1 MGGKPY
7 FVLSGENSA
16 HGFVNVLRSAR
27 AVGVHDMEVSREHN
41 RRERVEGRFELLS
54 PTLISIRNLLRG
66 LSLVR
71 KLDVHGIEEIV
82 VVGKPGEAV
91 IAARANAGARDG
103 DGSPRERVI
112 ELRDL
117 GRVLRGIKF
126 LRRLRELA
134 HEKAATATERVPR
147 LLAHRRRTSW
157 ACGRRSGM
165 VRPS

>member
-1 MGGKPY
+1 MNALK
-7 FVLSGENSA
+7 VASNS
-16 HGFVNVLRSAR
+16 F
-27 AVGVHDMEVSREHN
+27 
-41 RRERVEGRFELLS
+41 S

-66 LSLVR
+66 LSLVC

-117 GRVLRGIKF
+117 G
-126 LRRLRELA
+126 
-134 HEKAATATERVPR
+134 
-147 LLAHRRRTSW
+147 
-157 ACGRRSGM
+157 AC
-165 VRPS
+165 PAWY